1 MSISARH
8 RSPLLHESPDLPK
21 DFYSFQSAAQ
31 PGGALFCSSLFEVI
45 YQLYPTANVFCAID
59 ISVYK
64 TAISSLF
71 HMLYTTTYRQFREKL
86 QNHCNFRGSA
96 TLSRPVSMQSI
107 QLCRLHSFSPQVYSF
122 RQCRQIV
129 ANHESNICSFF
140 CPYHFNLHLSFSH
153 PFCYHICIQRALCRK
168 ARSMFFDLLG
178 GEQQ

>member
-71 HMLYTTTYRQFREKL
+71 FTCCIQQRTVNFAKSYKTIAILGVLPHFLGLFLCNLSNYAGCTVFRLKFIHFGNAVKSPQITRAIFVRFLSVSLQFTSFFFPSLLLSYLYTTSLVQKGPLDVF
-86 QNHCNFRGSA
+86 
-96 TLSRPVSMQSI
+96 
-107 QLCRLHSFSPQVYSF
+107 
-122 RQCRQIV
+122 
-129 ANHESNICSFF
+129 
-140 CPYHFNLHLSFSH
+140 
-153 PFCYHICIQRALCRK
+153 
-168 ARSMFFDLLG
+168 
-178 GEQQ
+178 

>member
-1 MSISARH
+1 MSISGRH
-8 RSPLLHESPDLPK
+8 RSHPLLRKIPDLPK

-31 PGGALFCSSLFEVI
+31 PGGALFCLCPFKVI

-64 TAISSLF
+64 TAISSF
-71 HMLYTTTYRQFREKL
+71 FRILYATMHRQFRNKL
-86 QNHCNFRGSA
+86 QKHCNFRGSA

-107 QLCRLHSFSPQVYSF
+107 QLCRLHSFSLQVYSF

-140 CPYHFNLHLSFSH
+140 VRITSIYIFLFPI
-153 PFCYHICIQRALCRK
+153 PFVIIFVYNEPCAERP
-168 ARSMFFDLLG
+168 ARCFLIY
-178 GEQQ
+178 

>member
-1 MSISARH
+1 MSISGRH
-8 RSPLLHESPDLPK
+8 RSPLLREIPDLPK

-31 PGGALFCSSLFEVI
+31 PGGALFCLPPSKVI
-45 YQLYPTANVFCAID
+45 YQLYPTANVFCTID

-71 HMLYTTTYRQFREKL
+71 HMLYTTLYRQFRKKL

-107 QLCRLHSFSPQVYSF
+107 QLCRLYIFSLQVYSF
-122 RQCRQIV
+122 RQCRQIA

-140 CPYHFNLHLSFSH
+140 VRITSIYIFLFPI
-153 PFCYHICIQRALCRK
+153 PFVIIFVYNEPCAERP
-168 ARSMFFDLLG
+168 ARCFLIY
-178 GEQQ
+178 

>member
-1 MSISARH
+1 MSISGRH
-8 RSPLLHESPDLPK
+8 RSLLLREIPDLPK

-31 PGGALFCSSLFEVI
+31 PGGAFFCASPIKVI
-45 YQLYPTANVFCAID
+45 YQLYPTANVFCALIYQF
-59 ISVYK
+59 IKRRYRHF
-64 TAISSLF
+64 F
-71 HMLYTTTYRQFREKL
+71 HMLYTTSYRQFRNKL
-86 QNHCNFRGSA
+86 QKHCNFRGSA

-122 RQCRQIV
+122 RQCRQIA
-129 ANHESNICSFF
+129 ANHKSNICSFF

-153 PFCYHICIQRALCRK
+153 SFCYHICIQRALCSK